1 MTSQGSI
8 IIKVSV
14 VTCCQLFFI
23 NIDVAMLGHWLFNLT
38 IQGLMAR
45 YKLYVLCN
53 TSVQLGQYVKTSVQ
67 VITSEE
73 VRCEYP

>member
-1 MTSQGSI
+1 MTAQGSI

-14 VTCCQLFFI
+14 VTCHRLFFI
-23 NIDVAMLGHWLFNLT
+23 NVDVAMLDHWLFNLT

-45 YKLYVLCN
+45 YTLYVSCN
-53 TSVQLGQYVKTSVQ
+53 TSVQLGQYVKTSVR

-73 VRCEYP
+73 VRCEYL